1 MRIVAIASGK
11 GGVGKS
17 TVSLHLATALADR
30 GVATGL
36 LDADLYGPD
45 LAAMVGLTRR
55 RRTKAVEVWRRG
67 SAKEQPVETHGIKLM
82 SAQFLIGEDQPLAL
96 SQPMA
101 TLLLQRFRDGIDWG
115 DTDVLLVD
123 LPPGTADLQQLV
135 ARHLGLAGV
144 VIVVTPQEV
153 AHLDAKKAL
162 TMFRSSR
169 VSVLGGVENMAG
181 LTCPCCDTRIDVFPA
196 CPEHRTIWATGVE
209 RLVSIPLDPNGPPS
223 APFADLAGRL
233 LDRLRADGADGAD

>member
-1 MRIVAIASGK
+1 MQIVAIASGK

-17 TVSLHLATALADR
+17 TVSLHTAVALAR
-30 GVATGL
+30 LGVRTGL

-55 RRTKAVEVWRRG
+55 TDATAVEVW
-67 SAKEQPVETHGIKLM
+67 SSSTAKEAPVETHGIKLM

-101 TLLLQRFRDGIDWG
+101 SLLLKRFRDGIDW
-115 DTDVLLVD
+115 DDAEVLLVD

-135 ARHLGLAGV
+135 ARHLGLSGV
-144 VIVVTPQEV
+144 VFVVTPQEV
-153 AHLDAKKAL
+153 AHLDAKKAI
-162 TMFRSSR
+162 TMFQDAK
-169 VSVLGGVENMAG
+169 VPVLGGVENMAG
-181 LTCPCCDTRIDVFPA
+181 LDCPCCGERIDVFPP

-209 RLVSIPLDPNGPPS
+209 RLASIPLRPGLTIDDDEP
-223 APFADLAGRL
+223 AFEQLADRV
-233 LDRLRADGADGAD
+233 RSRA

>member
-1 MRIVAIASGK
+1 MHIVAIASGK

-17 TVSLHLATALADR
+17 TVSLHVAIELARA
-30 GVATGL
+30 GVRIGL

-55 RRTKAVEVWRRG
+55 TPAKNVEVWRR
-67 SAKEQPVETHGIKLM
+67 SRAKEQPVETHGIRLM

-101 TLLLQRFRDGIDWG
+101 SLLLKRFRDGIDWG
-115 DTDVLLVD
+115 DAEVLLVD

-144 VIVVTPQEV
+144 VFVVTPQEV
-153 AHLDAKKAL
+153 AHLDAKKAIS
-162 TMFRSSR
+162 MFRDAK
-169 VSVLGGVENMAG
+169 VPVLGGVENMAG
-181 LTCPCCDTRIDVFPA
+181 LTCPCCGEQIDVFPP
-196 CPEHRTIWATGVE
+196 CDEHRTIWASGVE
-209 RLVSIPLDPNGPPS
+209 RLASIPFQPGLSPDQPS

-233 LDRLRADGADGAD
+233 RDLLG

>member
-1 MRIVAIASGK
+1 MRIVAVASGK

-17 TVSLHLATALADR
+17 TVSLHLATALAAQ
-30 GVATGL
+30 GLATGL

-55 RRTKAVEVWRRG
+55 TPAKNVEVWRK
-67 SAKEQPVETHGIKLM
+67 STAKEQPVETNGIRLM

-115 DTDVLLVD
+115 DTEVLLVD

-135 ARHLGLAGV
+135 AKHLGLTGV
-144 VIVVTPQEV
+144 VMVVTPQEV

-162 TMFRSSR
+162 TMFRSAN

-181 LTCPCCDTRIDVFPA
+181 LTCPCCGERIDVFPA
-196 CPEHRTIWATGVE
+196 CPEERTIWATGVE
-209 RLVSIPLDPNGPPS
+209 RLVSIPLDPAGPPS
-223 APFADLAGRL
+223 AAFATLA
-233 LDRLRADGADGAD
+233 DRLRDRLGGGGH

>member
-17 TVSLHLATALADR
+17 TVSLNLATALAAR

-55 RRTKAVEVWRRG
+55 TEAAHVEVWRDAT
-67 SAKEQPVETHGIKLM
+67 AKEQPVETHGIKLM

-96 SQPMA
+96 TQPMA
-101 TLLLQRFRDGIDWG
+101 ALLLGRFRDGIDWG

-135 ARHLGLAGV
+135 SKHLGLAGV
-144 VIVVTPQEV
+144 VMVVTPQDV

-162 TMFRSSR
+162 TMFRSAK
-169 VSVLGGVENMAG
+169 VPILGGVENMAG
-181 LTCPCCDTRIDVFPA
+181 LVCPCCDTRIDVFPA
-196 CPEHRTIWATGVE
+196 CPEDRTIWATGVE

-223 APFADLAGRL
+223 EPFVALAERV
-233 LDRLRADGADGAD
+233 LDRLG

>member
-1 MRIVAIASGK
+1 MRIVAVASGK

-17 TVSLHLATALADR
+17 TVSLHLATALAAQ

-55 RRTKAVEVWRRG
+55 SPAKNVEVWRNAT
-67 SAKEQPVETHGIKLM
+67 AKEQPVEIRGIKLM

-96 SQPMA
+96 SEPMA
-101 TLLLQRFRDGIDWG
+101 ALLLKRFRDGIDWG

-135 ARHLGLAGV
+135 SRHLGLAGV

-162 TMFRSSR
+162 TMFRSAK
-169 VSVLGGVENMAG
+169 VPVLGGVENMAG
-181 LTCPCCDTRIDVFPA
+181 LICPCCDTRIDVFPP
-196 CPEHRTIWATGVE
+196 CPDDRTIWAAGVE
-209 RLVSIPLDPNGPPS
+209 RLFSIPLDPNGPPS
-223 APFADLAGRL
+223 EPFAGLAERV
-233 LDRLRADGADGAD
+233 LDRLGADAG

>member
-1 MRIVAIASGK
+1 MAMRIVAVASGK

-17 TVSLHLATALADR
+17 TVSLHLALALGR
-30 GVATGL
+30 HGIATGL

-55 RRTKAVEVWRRG
+55 APAKSVEVWRR
-67 SAKEQPVETHGIKLM
+67 SAVKEQPVETQGIKLM
-82 SAQFLIGEDQPLAL
+82 SAQFLIGEAQPLAL
-96 SQPMA
+96 TQPMA

-144 VIVVTPQEV
+144 VMVVTPNET

-162 TMFRSSR
+162 TMFRIAK
-169 VSVLGGVENMAG
+169 VPILGGVENMAG
-181 LTCPCCDTRIDVFPA
+181 LTCPCCGERIDVFPP
-196 CPEHRTIWATGVE
+196 CPDERTIWAAGVE
-209 RLVSIPLDPNGPPS
+209 RLASIPLEPGGPPTDS
-223 APFADLAGRL
+223 APFAGLALRL
-233 LDRLRADGADGAD
+233 LDRLG

>member
-1 MRIVAIASGK
+1 MRIVAVASGK

-17 TVSLHLATALADR
+17 TVSLHLALALAR
-30 GVATGL
+30 AGVRTGL

-55 RRTKAVEVWRRG
+55 ARADSVEVWR
-67 SAKEQPVETHGIKLM
+67 SSTAKEQPVETHGIRLM

-101 TLLLQRFRDGIDWG
+101 SLLLKRFRDGIDWA
-115 DTDVLLVD
+115 DTEVLLVD

-144 VIVVTPQEV
+144 IVVVTPQEV
-153 AHLDAKKAL
+153 AHLDAKKAIA
-162 TMFRSSR
+162 MF
-169 VSVLGGVENMAG
+169 VDAGVEVVGGVENMAG
-181 LTCPCCDTRIDVFPA
+181 LVCPCCGEAVQLFPP
-196 CPEHRTIWATGVE
+196 CDGDRTIWASGVE
-209 RLVSIPLDPNGPPS
+209 RLASIPFRPGLTLDDAAAS
-223 APFADLAGRL
+223 ASFDGLA
-233 LDRLRADGADGAD
+233 DRLRHG